1 MQRTINWALM
11 LAALASMFALYAI
24 KDGTRRLE
32 ARVQAQERAL
42 ERAENDVS
50 VLTAERAHLA
60 RPERLEPLAR
70 KLGMAPVSAR
80 QYLRLEAGPDRKTPV
95 DQIGAARHS
104 DSRSDGSSAAGI
116 APSNRIESAPVP
128 NPSPLALWLSQC
140 SSCLDPPRGQGAGE
154 TPLRAGQPSLP
165 SAR

>member
-1 MQRTINWALM
+1 MHRAINRMLM
-11 LAALASMFALYAI
+11 LAALASTFALYAI

-32 ARVQAQERAL
+32 ARVQAQERIL

-70 KLGMAPVSAR
+70 KLGMAPVSGG
-80 QYLRLEAGPDRKTPV
+80 QYLRID
-95 DQIGAARHS
+95 IGGVS
-104 DSRSDGSSAAGI
+104 
-116 APSNRIESAPVP
+116 PTP
-128 NPSPLALWLSQC
+128 NPSP
-140 SSCLDPPRGQGAGE
+140 QGGGE
-154 TPLRAGQPSLP
+154 SVAQGGGESGAPLRRATPPP